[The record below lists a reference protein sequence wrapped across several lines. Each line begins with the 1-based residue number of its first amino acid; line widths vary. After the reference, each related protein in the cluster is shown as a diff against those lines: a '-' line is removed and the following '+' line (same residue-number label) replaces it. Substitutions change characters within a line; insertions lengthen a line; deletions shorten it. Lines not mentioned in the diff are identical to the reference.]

1 LNLFILFILLFTFNL
16 SSDPL
21 DYVDRKYADYI
32 KNTKKIDLSLAKTR
46 LKKIVGPKA
55 TFPFKKPSI
64 LISKTDL
71 TLKLYEK
78 GKLIKTYKIGIGQ
91 EPKGH
96 KKLKGDYKTPVGKYH
111 LVTKNP
117 LSNWHMFMGFNYP
130 NSVDAKQALKD
141 GRITKKQHDKIVK
154 AEKIKA
160 PPPWNTKI
168 GGAVG
173 IHGPY
178 NDDYWTWGCIGM
190 LPEDFNEIWVAIKY
204 WTPIEIVE

>member
-1 LNLFILFILLFTFNL
+1 MKKLLLFILLFTFILN
-16 SSDPL
+16 SDPF
-21 DYVDRKYADYI
+21 DYVDKKYASYI
-32 KNTKKIDLSLAKTR
+32 KNTKKIDLSAAKER
-46 LKKIVGPKA
+46 LRKILGKKAPI
-55 TFPFKKPSI
+55 PFKKP
-64 LISKTDL
+64 LIKVSKKDL

-78 GKLIKTYKIGIGQ
+78 GKLVKTYKIGIGQ

-96 KKLKGDYKTPVGKYH
+96 KKFKGDNKTPVGKYH

-117 LSNWHMFMGFNYP
+117 LSDWHMFIGFNYP
-130 NSVDAKQALKD
+130 NSKDAKQALKD

-154 AEKIKA
+154 AEKRKA
-160 PPPWNTKI
+160 PPLWNTKI

-190 LPEDFNEIWVAIKY
+190 LPKDFNEVWVAVKY
-204 WTPIEIVE
+204 WTPIEITE